1 MTYWKFGGINPHLG
15 VMMIGKGADV
25 NTFKFVIRIAYKECH
40 MSFCRNI
47 FNDEIRKKRA
57 LLVVKN

>member
-1 MTYWKFGGINPHLG
+1 
-15 VMMIGKGADV
+15 MIGKGADV